1 MRLQGRSPRP
11 LAYPRTAL
19 FSVRLSR
26 GGSAP
31 DRGSACP
38 APPHVTRWDVCH
50 RGCSARVALGLLVW
64 FGLFIWVFWLVGF
77 CLWVVL
83 FLFCF
88 FLLEACPGAAAL
100 SRGGSSRE
108 LGGDAPESASFS
120 GRAWLFLLPGAAGL
134 GGGKGK
140 SCFCHLS
147 RESLLHKGVR
157 DIWKKRGTS
166 TQSCARRTR
175 GAALMFFLNC
185 STFKR
190 GQFRYILICYTVLN

>member
-1 MRLQGRSPRP
+1 MFATTAALQV
-11 LAYPRTAL
+11 L
-19 FSVRLSR
+19 F
-26 GGSAP
+26 
-31 DRGSACP
+31 
-38 APPHVTRWDVCH
+38 W
-50 RGCSARVALGLLVW
+50 GCCFVYGCLFGCWGFFSARNVS
-64 FGLFIWVFWLVGF
+64 
-77 CLWVVL
+77 
-83 FLFCF
+83 
-88 FLLEACPGAAAL
+88 PGCGAFRWG
-100 SRGGSSRE
+100 SSSRE
-108 LGGDAPESASFS
+108 IHGDARLKADAFS
-120 GRAWLFLLPGAAGL
+120 GRAWLFLLPGAAGV